1 MGKSGSGS
9 LGCPDL
15 AQGAE
20 TAAGFSVL
28 LLERLLQLQLELM
41 FLLLLLVFQLIYT
54 LAVLSASVHNPG
66 DYTISPR
73 DKWYSLVRGLM
84 FRPHWKHKE
93 WLSKREQFFWTRC
106 SSLRTTPFPT
116 HSQKQDLLFSF
127 VFSCILCFIC
137 RLIVSTWCSSSLG
150 SHGSTTV
157 HIFSPRNCSSKW
169 VFWSCWC
176 SSC

>member
-137 RLIVSTWCSSSLG
+137 RLIVST
-150 SHGSTTV
+150 
-157 HIFSPRNCSSKW
+157 
-169 VFWSCWC
+169 
-176 SSC
+176 